1 MDLGIRG
8 KTALVLGGNR
18 GIGRGIAQALADEGV
33 NVAITG
39 RDISRGDAAATE
51 IAARSKTKTAFF
63 ALDLSDTAS
72 LKPTAD
78 RIGAEFGPVDILVNN
93 TGGPDYGGA
102 SSRDLQE
109 WSDRFQDMVVSVIA
123 LTDAILP
130 GMRQRKWGRIM
141 SVISSGVLQ
150 PIPVLAVSN
159 SLRAAVVGWSKTLS
173 SEVAAD
179 GVTVNILVPGRIE
192 TERVRLTD
200 EAVAERQKISVDE
213 ARKRSFATIPMG
225 RYGTV
230 EEFGAMAAFIASR
243 QASYVTGAMLRV
255 DGGIVRS
262 W

>member
-1 MDLGIRG
+1 MDLGIKG

-39 RDISRGDAAATE
+39 RDKPVGAAAAAE
-51 IAARSKTKTAFF
+51 IAAKSKTRAAFF
-63 ALDLSDTAS
+63 ELDLSRTAS
-72 LKPTAD
+72 LKAAAD
-78 RIGAEFGPVDILVNN
+78 HIGSEFGPIDILVNN
-93 TGGPDYGGA
+93 SGGPEYGGA
-102 SSRDLQE
+102 LNRDPKE
-109 WSDRFQDMVVSVIA
+109 WSDSFQDMVVSVIA
-123 LTDAILP
+123 LTDAIIP
-130 GMRQRKWGRIM
+130 GMRQRKWGRVM

-150 PIPVLAVSN
+150 PIPVLAISN

-173 SEVAAD
+173 SEVAGD
-179 GVTVNILVPGRIE
+179 GVTVNILVPGRIA

-200 EAVAERQKISVDE
+200 AAVAERQKISVE
-213 ARKRSFATIPMG
+213 EVESRSFATIPIG

-230 EEFGAMAAFIASR
+230 EEFGAMAAFIASK